1 MQIQFSELVDS
12 TIRFL
17 EESGSSPKDLI
28 ESLDAY
34 IPDNCRHA
42 SELDEFFCQ
51 LLPHMSFFNYEIL
64 KLIILHLNG
73 DHLGKELSAYEK
85 QFESYCMSRISGPHP
100 VVFSN
105 EAQSN
110 TQKLL
115 VKLDAEWDGMTIG
128 DIKRFQCKLAS
139 ILQIRQ
145 EKLLIQKAQKGCV
158 LLTFLI
164 HKLFLQTIVDNGL
177 TDRQVSALYDN
188 HIISIATE
196 SMKLFENME
205 MVCGIDSCC

>member
-73 DHLGKELSAYEK
+73 DHLGKELSAYCLLYTSPSPRD
-85 QFESYCMSRISGPHP
+85 QRGSRMPS
-100 VVFSN
+100 
-105 EAQSN
+105 
-110 TQKLL
+110 
-115 VKLDAEWDGMTIG
+115 
-128 DIKRFQCKLAS
+128 
-139 ILQIRQ
+139 
-145 EKLLIQKAQKGCV
+145 
-158 LLTFLI
+158 
-164 HKLFLQTIVDNGL
+164 
-177 TDRQVSALYDN
+177 SA
-188 HIISIATE
+188 
-196 SMKLFENME
+196 
-205 MVCGIDSCC
+205 